1 MAYIVVFSNLSFRH
15 ISHSGLLASF
25 LLFISILLVS
35 GCANTPKQQVYDSQY
50 DYSIIIKGR
59 QVNLVQNFINELKG
73 IDGAQDVEIIE
84 LTDNY
89 SEFRAWSH
97 HDSGSM
103 YNVIVSV
110 LDKQGQRSKVSY
122 SAEIFIIRSK

>member
-1 MAYIVVFSNLSFRH
+1 MAYIVFSNSRFQC
-15 ISHSGLLASF
+15 ISHSSLLASII
-25 LLFISILLVS
+25 LFISVLFVS
-35 GCANTPKQQVYDSQY
+35 GCADTPKQQVLDSQY

-59 QVNLVQNFINELKG
+59 SAHLVQNFINELKG
-73 IDGAQDVEIIE
+73 SDSAQGVEIIE

-97 HDSGSM
+97 HDSGAM

-110 LDKQGQRSKVSY
+110 LDGQGQRSKVSY
-122 SAEIFIIRSK
+122 SADKFVIRSK

>member
-1 MAYIVVFSNLSFRH
+1 MAYIVFSNTKIQF

-25 LLFISILLVS
+25 ILFISVLFVS
-35 GCANTPKQQVYDSQY
+35 GCADTPKQQVLESQY

-59 QVNLVQNFINELKG
+59 PANHVQNFINELKG
-73 IDGAQDVEIIE
+73 RDDAQGVEIIE
-84 LTDNY
+84 LTNNY

-97 HDSGSM
+97 HDSSAM

-110 LDKQGQRSKVSY
+110 LDGQGQRSKVSY
-122 SAEIFIIRSK
+122 SADKFVIRSK